1 MIDIHSHIIP
11 NIDDGSRSIED
22 SLAMLKTSAIS
33 GVSDIICT
41 PHYREGYKKTPA
53 EIESAFKLL
62 KDSAK
67 SQGIPVNLYLGEE
80 IFVTKNIKTEL
91 KEKQVLTLNGTKF
104 VLLEFDYNINSE
116 ISEIVYELSR
126 IGYIPIVAHVNR
138 YNYLSIDDVI
148 DIKRSHGLL
157 QVNADD
163 VLRNLGRFGKNAKK
177 LFNKGLVDFV
187 ASDIHANRENK
198 MSEAGQIVKKK
209 FGEDAY
215 QVVFHDVAMQIIKG

>member
-33 GVSDIICT
+33 GVSDSICT

-138 YNYLSIDDVI
+138 YNYLS
-148 DIKRSHGLL
+148 
-157 QVNADD
+157 
-163 VLRNLGRFGKNAKK
+163 
-177 LFNKGLVDFV
+177 
-187 ASDIHANRENK
+187 
-198 MSEAGQIVKKK
+198 
-209 FGEDAY
+209 
-215 QVVFHDVAMQIIKG
+215 